1 MSRSS
6 YVGISNMEP
15 TVSDDTSDTVATWC
29 AKRRTSRT
37 QFYRMLKRGEA
48 PDVHY
53 IGNRP
58 RISSAADNRWVRER
72 EEAAAKLIGEGA

>member
-1 MSRSS
+1 
-6 YVGISNMEP
+6 
-15 TVSDDTSDTVATWC
+15 VSDDDTSDTVATWC

-48 PDVHY
+48 PDIHY

-72 EEAAAKLIGEGA
+72 EAEAAAKLIGEGA

>member
-1 MSRSS
+1 M
-6 YVGISNMEP
+6 
-15 TVSDDTSDTVATWC
+15 SDDNTSDTIATWC

-37 QFYRMLKRGEA
+37 QFYRMLRRGEA

-58 RISSAADNRWVRER
+58 RISSRGGQPMVRAR
-72 EEAAAKLIGEGA
+72 EAEAAYQREVAAK